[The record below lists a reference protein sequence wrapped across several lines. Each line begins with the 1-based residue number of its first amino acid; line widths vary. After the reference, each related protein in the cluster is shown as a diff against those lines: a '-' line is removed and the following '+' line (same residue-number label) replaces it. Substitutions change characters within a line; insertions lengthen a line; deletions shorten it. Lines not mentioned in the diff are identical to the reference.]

1 MKLNS
6 RTRARRLAM
15 QGIYEWQMS
24 NNNIGDIETRLLI
37 DSNARNLDLKLFR
50 ELLLNVPKEIDEL
63 DTHISEYTD
72 RPMDE
77 LDPVEC
83 AILRLGA
90 YELLRRPAVPYRVV
104 INEAVELAKTFG
116 AEAGHKYVNGVMDKL
131 AVKLRKQEVAGHL
144 KNKS

>member
-37 DSNARNLDLKLFR
+37 DSNARHLDLELFR
-50 ELLLNVPKEIDEL
+50 ELLLNVPKETDEL
-63 DTHISEYTD
+63 DMHISEYTD
-72 RPMDE
+72 RPMAA

-131 AVKLRKQEVAGHL
+131 AVKLRKQEVAERL
-144 KNKS
+144 KNKA

>member
-24 NNNIGDIETRLLI
+24 NNNIGDIETQLLI
-37 DSNARNLDLKLFR
+37 DSGSRNLDLKLFR
-50 ELLLNVPKEIDEL
+50 ELLLNVAKESDEL
-63 DTHISEYTD
+63 DKHISEYID
-72 RPMDE
+72 RPMAE
-77 LDPVEC
+77 IDPVES

-131 AVKLRKQEVAGHL
+131 AAKLRKPEVAGHL
-144 KNKS
+144 KNKP

>member
-1 MKLNS
+1 MKLSS
-6 RTRARRLAM
+6 RTQARRLAM

-24 NNNIGDIETRLLI
+24 SNNIGEIETRLLI
-37 DSNARNLDLKLFR
+37 DKKAKNIDLKLFR
-50 ELLLNVPKEIDEL
+50 ELLHNVPKETDQL
-63 DTHISEYTD
+63 DDFIAEYID

-77 LDPVEC
+77 IDPVES

-90 YELLRRPAVPYRVV
+90 YELAKRPDVPYRVV

-131 AVKLRKQEVAGHL
+131 AAKLRKPEVAANS
-144 KNKS
+144 KNKP

>member
-24 NNNIGDIETRLLI
+24 HNNIADIETQLLI
-37 DSNARNLDLKLFR
+37 DSGSRNLDLKLFR
-50 ELLLNVPKEIDEL
+50 ELLLNVPREADEL
-63 DTHISEYTD
+63 DKHISEHID
-72 RPMDE
+72 RPMAE
-77 LDPVEC
+77 IDPVES

-131 AVKLRKQEVAGHL
+131 ATKLRKSEVAGHL